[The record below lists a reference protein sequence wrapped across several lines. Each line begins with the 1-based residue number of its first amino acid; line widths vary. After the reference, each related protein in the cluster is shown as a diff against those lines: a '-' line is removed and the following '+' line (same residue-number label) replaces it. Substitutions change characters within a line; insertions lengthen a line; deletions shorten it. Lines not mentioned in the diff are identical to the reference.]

1 MSMNMV
7 PFTLLACV
15 VVVVASTSVNNLL
28 NVRSSYQSSVDMNHN
43 GSSDDPCF
51 DEESSVVQETMHS
64 LGVCLRGCQ
73 ELHFPSTSDDDDEK
87 EDEYVD
93 MVGSNATTTH
103 NSFSSKPQ
111 SSSANLIMN
120 TILWLLML
128 GSGIKLHQL
137 FLIMSIL
144 FFTSSTLDANV
155 VIGFV
160 AAGLV
165 HLLRGI
171 WREDYDN
178 DYDEYHGYYGD
189 DDTASFSVELGG
201 RKFTWQESSLSKK

>member
-1 MSMNMV
+1 MNMV
-7 PFTLLACV
+7 QLTLLLAICV
-15 VVVVASTSVNNLL
+15 VAASTSVSNLL
-28 NVRSSYQSSVDMNHN
+28 NVRSSTNHN
-43 GSSDDPCF
+43 DNGSNDPCF
-51 DEESSVVQETMHS
+51 DEESVQETMHS
-64 LGVCLRGCQ
+64 LGVCLKGCH

-93 MVGSNATTTH
+93 IVGSNATTTH
-103 NSFSSKPQ
+103 NSFSSKPLG
-111 SSSANLIMN
+111 SSANFIMIA
-120 TILWLLML
+120 ILWLLML

-155 VIGFV
+155 VIGFF
-160 AAGLV
+160 AGGLV

-171 WREDYDN
+171 WREDSDIY
-178 DYDEYHGYYGD
+178 DYDEYHGYYGE

-201 RKFTWQESSLSKK
+201 RKFTWQERSSF